1 MAKSK
6 RLNKNIG
13 KTLKKLRNKLKMPLS
28 VVVECLKDEGIK
40 YYTGNLSRVERQEN
54 SCSVEV
60 FAALCK
66 IYEVDP
72 NDVIYR

>member
-1 MAKSK
+1 MF
-6 RLNKNIG
+6 
-13 KTLKKLRNKLKMPLS
+13 
-28 VVVECLKDEGIK
+28 DK
-40 YYTGNLSRVERQEN
+40 YKFIEIPNNHKVERQEN